1 MEMEKKFENT
11 LAFLSVAQMGSNPE
25 KNRGRKSRD
34 TLLSECH
41 AKIKCVNQTDSAQ
54 FTSRKST
61 T

>member
-34 TLLSECH
+34 TLS
-41 AKIKCVNQTDSAQ
+41 SAP
-54 FTSRKST
+54 R
-61 T
+61 